1 MARDGWQYDYG
12 MMPSIFFKPATDWAR
27 DLEESKQLY
36 TREYTKYKD
45 MIAAFKHML
54 SIYCSEPDCIS
65 PMILTELQNFLLAIY
80 TQAEE
85 VACRKRDILFWKVR
99 KGWGTK
105 DQEKE

>member
-1 MARDGWQYDYG
+1 MARDDWQYDYG
-12 MMPSIFFKPATDWAR
+12 MMPSIFFKPATDSAR

-45 MIAAFKHML
+45 MIASFKQML
-54 SIYCSEPDCIS
+54 SLYCSEPNCIS

-85 VACRKRDILFWKVR
+85 VASRKRDIMFWEVR
-99 KGWGTK
+99 KKWK
-105 DQEKE
+105 KEEKE